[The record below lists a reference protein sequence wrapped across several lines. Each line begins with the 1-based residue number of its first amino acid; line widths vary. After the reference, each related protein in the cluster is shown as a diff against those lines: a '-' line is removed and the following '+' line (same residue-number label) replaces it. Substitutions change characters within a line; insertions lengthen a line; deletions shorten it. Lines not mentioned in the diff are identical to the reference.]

1 MNNTLMCHRGEE
13 KKLSVGLSG
22 KQCLSYSRHTDL
34 EDEDGYNDEEVDG
47 DTPTISPVLSSPG
60 LEK

>member
-1 MNNTLMCHRGEE
+1 MCHRGEE

-34 EDEDGYNDEEVDG
+34 EDEDGYNDKEDDG